1 MSSYAELRAEWY
13 ARLAAEGFQ
22 DIEKPDGTL
31 VDRGQL
37 AYARAQCMAV
47 RQARANYYRAASAY
61 LYEARWDDLLE
72 RRIWALHAE
81 GVPNRDI
88 AKQVGQCKDYVR
100 RRVTKHRLAMRL
112 NRPLEPREECAG

>member
-13 ARLAAEGFQ
+13 ARLAADGFQ

-31 VDRGQL
+31 MDRGRL
-37 AYARAQCMAV
+37 AYARSQSPAV
-47 RQARANYYRAASAY
+47 RSARAAYYSAAAAY
-61 LYEARWDDLLE
+61 LHETPWADLLE

-81 GVPNRDI
+81 GETVRAI
-88 AKQVGQCKDYVR
+88 AEQVGQSKDYVQ
-100 RRVTKHRLAMRL
+100 RRVTCHRLAMRL